1 VTGVAGGGVAVL
13 VRGDEVQPAV
23 STNKVNKKPNR
34 RCGMNLSFSRNK
46 VAILAG
52 LGWEITVV
60 GASLTVVW
68 KRPNFI
74 GKTRILSQQH
84 HK

>member
-1 VTGVAGGGVAVL
+1 
-13 VRGDEVQPAV
+13 
-23 STNKVNKKPNR
+23 
-34 RCGMNLSFSRNK
+34 MNLSFSRNK